1 MSGKPKISQLT
12 VEPWAFEPNRIAPGW
27 KIGDVLILSGQ
38 VAVDSNMDVVGAG
51 DFDAQAAKV
60 FENMRTI
67 LEANG
72 SELDNIVKVTIY
84 LTDIAYLPK
93 IVELRGKY
101 FTPPYPAST
110 MIEVSALAFPELL
123 IEIEA
128 IAATDG
134 AMAAAG

>member
-1 MSGKPKISQLT
+1 MPGKTEISQLT

-27 KIGDVLILSGQ
+27 RIGDVLILSGQ

-51 DFDAQAAKV
+51 DFDAQAV
-60 FENMRTI
+60 QVLENIQTI

-72 SELDNIVKVTIY
+72 SKLDNIIKVTIY
-84 LTDIAYLPK
+84 LTDIAHLSS
-93 IVELRGKY
+93 IVELRAKY

-110 MIEVSALAFPELL
+110 MIEVSALAFPELM

-128 IAATDG
+128 IAVTDAAMSG
-134 AMAAAG
+134 A